1 MSDENKLIRQIVRR
15 GSREAADALIRLHY
29 DEIYVFMYR
38 QVGQKEDALD
48 LTQECFLAVLRG
60 LSSFDE
66 KKASFRTWLYR
77 IATNKVIDKRRGHHM
92 TTVPLDEET
101 LPEKEDIAGNIQDK
115 LLLGRVDEW
124 VAGQDPLLQKIYRM
138 HIYTEMTFK
147 EIGDVMQM
155 SEDTVKTKYY
165 RLMKK
170 LRKEFQND

>member
-1 MSDENKLIRQIVRR
+1 MDDEKKLIRQIVRR
-15 GSREAADALIRLHY
+15 GSREAADALIRMYY

-38 QVGQKEDALD
+38 QVNNKDDALD
-48 LTQECFLAVLRG
+48 LTQECFLAALRG

-77 IATNKVIDKRRGHHM
+77 IATNKVIDKRRMNHM

-101 LPEKEDIAGNIQDK
+101 LPEKEDIAINVNDRI
-115 LLLGRVDEW
+115 LLGRIEEW
-124 VAGQDPLLQKIYRM
+124 VAGQDPNHQKIYRM
-138 HIYTEMTFK
+138 HIYAGMTFK
-147 EIGDVMQM
+147 DIGNVMQL
-155 SEDTVKTKYY
+155 SEDTVKTQYY